1 MFQNEWNTSL
11 ELLRK
16 AKTIGIKRL
25 DSIFFCSISI
35 ICLLVVVSA
44 IAKPHL
50 YIISICQVRMHKLID
65 IVVDSWL
72 ANIILYRKN
81 YNESRFKM
89 DHRSGKV
96 LKVCEH

>member
-1 MFQNEWNTSL
+1 
-11 ELLRK
+11 
-16 AKTIGIKRL
+16 
-25 DSIFFCSISI
+25 
-35 ICLLVVVSA
+35 
-44 IAKPHL
+44 
-50 YIISICQVRMHKLID
+50 MHKLID